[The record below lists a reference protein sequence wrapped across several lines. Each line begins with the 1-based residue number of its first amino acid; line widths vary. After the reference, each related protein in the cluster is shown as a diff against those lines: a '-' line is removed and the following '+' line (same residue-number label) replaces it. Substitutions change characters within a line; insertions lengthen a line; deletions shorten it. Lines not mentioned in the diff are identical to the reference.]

1 MKTTPKIGVALLLL
15 AFAVSCKE
23 SYEGKAESSESS
35 ATEDTII
42 AGNAAATPATPATP
56 KNQTQRKFIR
66 TADIKFKVKD
76 VAKSTYAIENTVN
89 QFGGFV
95 TNTSLQSNI
104 SEKNETQ
111 VSPDSTLETT
121 RFTVENNM
129 TIRIPNRQ
137 LDTVVKTIAKQID
150 YLDYR
155 VIKADDV
162 ALKMLGNQLAQKRS
176 DNHEK
181 RLENDIDSKGKKLNQ
196 IVEAEN
202 GLLAQKEQ
210 SDNAKIENL
219 SLEDQVNYST
229 VTLAL
234 YQREM
239 VTQTL
244 VANEKSINAYR
255 PHIGLQVWDS
265 LKTGWFILESIIAFV
280 ARLWSLILIAILGVF
295 LFRKYMRKQKTATM

>member
-1 MKTTPKIGVALLLL
+1 MNFTKTTPKIGVALLLF

-35 ATEDTII
+35 PTEDTTIS
-42 AGNAAATPATPATP
+42 GNAAATPATPQ
-56 KNQTQRKFIR
+56 NQPQRKFIR

-89 QFGGFV
+89 RFGGFV

-129 TIRIPNRQ
+129 TIRVPNRQ
-137 LDTVVKTIAKQID
+137 LDTVVKTIAKQVD

-162 ALKMLGNQLAQKRS
+162 ALRMLGNQLAQKRG

-265 LKTGWFILESIIAFV
+265 LKTGWFILEGIIAFV

>member
-1 MKTTPKIGVALLLL
+1 
-15 AFAVSCKE
+15 
-23 SYEGKAESSESS
+23 
-35 ATEDTII
+35 
-42 AGNAAATPATPATP
+42 
-56 KNQTQRKFIR
+56 
-66 TADIKFKVKD
+66 
-76 VAKSTYAIENTVN
+76 
-89 QFGGFV
+89 V
-95 TNTSLQSNI
+95 TNTSLQSNV

-129 TIRIPNRQ
+129 TIRVPNRQ

-155 VIKADDV
+155 VIKSEDV

-196 IVEAEN
+196 IVDAEN

-280 ARLWSLILIAILGVF
+280 ARLWSLILIAILAVF
-295 LFRKYMRKQKTATM
+295 LFRKYISKQKPATM

>member
-42 AGNAAATPATPATP
+42 AGNATATPTPTSL
-56 KNQTQRKFIR
+56 KNQSQRKFIR

-95 TNTSLQSNI
+95 TNTSLQSNV

-129 TIRIPNRQ
+129 TIRVPNRQ
-137 LDTVVKTIAKQID
+137 LDTVVKTIAKQVE

-196 IVEAEN
+196 IVDAEN

-265 LKTGWFILESIIAFV
+265 LKTGWFILEGIIAFV

-295 LFRKYMRKQKTATM
+295 LFRKYMRKQKAASM